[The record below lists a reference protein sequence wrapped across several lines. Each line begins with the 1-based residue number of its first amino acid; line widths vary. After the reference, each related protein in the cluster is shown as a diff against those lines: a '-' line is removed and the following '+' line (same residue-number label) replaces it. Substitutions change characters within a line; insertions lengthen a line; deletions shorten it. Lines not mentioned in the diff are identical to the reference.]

1 MVEGLVGMRVLMMVA
16 LLAEIGAVERV
27 AQLVELRVW
36 HLAALLVDSMAVV
49 MGGML
54 VGKLDSQLAD
64 LMEL

>member
-27 AQLVELRVW
+27 VQLVELRVW
-36 HLAALLVDSMAVV
+36 HLAALLVVSMAVV

-64 LMEL
+64 LMGL